1 MGLRFQIQHVCVL
14 VKWAHVFNN
23 SCCWGCEDGILVE
36 KGSKK
41 AQLLGMLGG
50 KWDNT
55 KLGVGEVA
63 IEKIKNGLTKFNI
76 MIDEKFLSFQVIK
89 FTTFF
94 TSEVSNKDAMCGI
107 RVKIMSRMNKSCIT

>member
-1 MGLRFQIQHVCVL
+1 MCIGEVGSCV
-14 VKWAHVFNN
+14 FDN